1 MELNISVREANQHL
15 SRYLDK
21 VERGDEVVITRRGA
35 PVARLVGTGG
45 TRVLTEAQRVVREQM
60 RKRMAEGYALGGEK
74 LDRDAMH
81 ERG

>member
-45 TRVLTEAQRVVREQM
+45 ARVLTEAQRAARERM
-60 RKRMAEGYALGGEK
+60 RQRLVEGYSLGGEK